1 MRKKPPGKLISPTAH
16 NVGREYRI
24 IHALG
29 KTDVPVPK
37 TYGLCNDEAVVG
49 SAFYIM
55 EFLDGRIFEEAQIAD
70 VTASERNALWKAAV
84 DTLAKLHRVDPKSI
98 GLEKFGKSSGFY
110 DRQIATFARLAE
122 KQGEAKDAESGEAV
136 GPIPHADQLVF
147 FFRNKKT
154 QPKDRAT
161 LIHGDFKIDN
171 LVFHKTESR
180 VIGILDWEMA
190 TIGHPLSDLCCLL
203 EPYTITARTKEN
215 RRNSNPAFR
224 PPRLLEGLPSREEL
238 IEYYAKSA
246 GWNPTKS
253 IPWGTAF
260 AMYRNC
266 VIYQGIAARYA
277 SRQASSAQ
285 AKEVGQ
291 EMFPVAEICRGLVEE
306 ANGYVGSA
314 SL

>member
-1 MRKKPPGKLISPTAH
+1 
-16 NVGREYRI
+16 
-24 IHALG
+24 
-29 KTDVPVPK
+29 VPK
-37 TYGLCNDEAVVG
+37 TYGLCTDDSIIG

-55 EFLDGRIFEEAQIAD
+55 EFLDGRIFEEPQIPG
-70 VTASERNALWKAAV
+70 VTASERNDLWRAAI
-84 DTLAKLHRVDPKSI
+84 DTLAKLHKVDPTAV
-98 GLEKFGKSSGFY
+98 GLEKFGKPSGFY
-110 DRQIATFARLAE
+110 DRQIATFSTLAE
-122 KQGEAKDAESGEAV
+122 KQGEAKDIESGDAV
-136 GPIPHADQLVF
+136 GPIPHSESLVSF
-147 FFRNKKT
+147 FKNKKT

-180 VIGILDWEMA
+180 VIGILDWEMS

-203 EPYTITARTKEN
+203 EPYTITARTKEA

-224 PPRLLEGLPSREEL
+224 PPRLMEGLPSREECIQL
-238 IEYYAKSA
+238 YGAAA
-246 GWNPTKS
+246 GWDPKKN

-277 SRQASSAQ
+277 QRQASSAQ

-291 EMFPVAEICRGLVEE
+291 EMYPAAEICRGLVEE
-306 ANGYVGSA
+306 AHGLVGA

>member
-1 MRKKPPGKLISPTAH
+1 VSQTAH
-16 NVGREYRI
+16 KVDREYRV

-29 KTDVPVPK
+29 KTDVPVPQ
-37 TYGLCNDEAVVG
+37 TFCLCTDDSVVG

-55 EFLDGRIFEEAQIAD
+55 EFLDGRIFEEAQIPG
-70 VTASERNALWKAAV
+70 VEASERNALWRAAI
-84 DTLAKLHRVDPKSI
+84 DTLAKLHQVDMKAV
-98 GLEKFGKSSGFY
+98 GLEKFGKPSGFY
-110 DRQIATFARLAE
+110 DRQIATFSTLAE
-122 KQGEAKDAESGEAV
+122 KQGETVDIESKDAI
-136 GPIPHADQLVF
+136 GPIPHGANFVNF
-147 FFRNKKT
+147 FKNKKT

-180 VIGILDWEMA
+180 VIGILDWEMS

-203 EPYTITARTKEN
+203 EPFTISARTKEP

-224 PPRLLEGLPSREEL
+224 PPRLLQGLPTREEC
-238 IEYYAKSA
+238 IDWYAGSA
-246 GWNPTKS
+246 GWDPKKN

-260 AMYRNC
+260 AMFRNC

-277 SRQASSAQ
+277 TRQASSTQ

-291 EMFPVAEICRGLVEE
+291 EMFPAAEICRGLVEE
-306 ANGYVGSA
+306 ANGLVGDA